1 MISLV
6 KQYTVF
12 LPNKPGTL
20 HSFIEIFAKEN
31 INIIGISSEIH
42 DDSGIIKICVET
54 NEKISYLLT
63 RNGYTTLETTM
74 LSVILPDKP
83 GQLIKIT
90 KILAENNI
98 NITSI
103 YGTSSSYP
111 SRLLLN
117 VSDLE
122 KTIKILKEN
131 FPELNVESNK

>member
-12 LPNKPGTL
+12 LPNKPGAL
-20 HSFIEIFAKEN
+20 HSFIEIFAKEG

-42 DDSGIIKICVET
+42 DDSGIVRICVET

-63 RNGYTTLETTM
+63 RNGFTTLETTM

-83 GQLIKIT
+83 GQLVKIT
-90 KILAENNI
+90 KLLAENGI
-98 NITSI
+98 NITGI
-103 YGTSSSYP
+103 YGTASSVP

-122 KTIKILKEN
+122 KTIELFKEN
-131 FPELNVESNK
+131 FPELNIKN

>member
-12 LPNKPGTL
+12 LPNKPGAL
-20 HSFIEIFAKEN
+20 HSFVEIFAREK

-42 DDSGIIKICVET
+42 GDSGIVRICVET

-63 RNGYTTLETTM
+63 RNGFTTLETTM
-74 LSVILPDKP
+74 LSIILPDKP
-83 GQLIKIT
+83 GQLVKIT
-90 KILAENNI
+90 KLLAENGI

-103 YGTSSSYP
+103 YGTAAAAP

-122 KTIKILKEN
+122 KTIKLLKEN
-131 FPELNVESNK
+131 FPELDTQE